1 MQPLFKLI
9 FDMHPFKHF
18 VDFCSSL
25 IVVLTCISLIYKPTR
40 DRIMKFFTNKKAVQN
55 IEADKKE
62 LIQRMNQ
69 IEAQLKAFDEKS
81 DMRDLSTVT
90 LLHDRL
96 YTACERALKIG
107 KITVYNLDN
116 IEHLFQEYHRLGGN
130 GTGTELYKRV
140 KNLPIVTETW
150 EEDKNEIMDESRG
163 NSGN

>member
-1 MQPLFKLI
+1 
-9 FDMHPFKHF
+9 MHPFEHF

-25 IVVLTCISLIYKPTR
+25 IVVLTCISFIYKPTR

-81 DMRDLSTVT
+81 DIRDLATIT

-96 YTACERALKIG
+96 YAACEKALKNG
-107 KITVYNLDN
+107 KISVYSLDN
-116 IEHLFQEYHRLGGN
+116 IQHLYTEYHKLGGN
-130 GTGTELYKRV
+130 GTGSELFNRV
-140 KNLPIVTETW
+140 KKLPIITETW
-150 EEDKNEIMDESRG
+150 EEEIKNNKGKE
-163 NSGN
+163 